1 MGEAIG
7 IVAKR
12 ALIMATADD
21 VATVIDPV
29 TAGETVSVRTK
40 SGDAADELVARE
52 DIPRFHK
59 ICLIE
64 RDAGDTVTK
73 YGQIIGR
80 VTSPIGRGSYVH
92 IHNIESIKTGV
103 GA

>member
-1 MGEAIG
+1 MD
-7 IVAKR
+7 KR
-12 ALIMATADD
+12 ALRMAASDN
-21 VATVIDPV
+21 VATVIDAV
-29 TAGETVSVRTK
+29 SAGARVCVRTK
-40 SGDAADELVARE
+40 SGEVACMLTARE

>member
-40 SGDAADELVARE
+40 SGEVVDELVARE

-59 ICLIE
+59 ICL
-64 RDAGDTVTK
+64 RALASGDLARK
-73 YGQIIGR
+73 YGEVIGIMTDD
-80 VTSPIGRGSYVH
+80 VERGGYVH
-92 IHNIESIKTGV
+92 IHNIESVKTGV